1 MNHSTIGTV
10 LKNKDNI
17 MEHVKSAMSII
28 LTIIWKQHGKV
39 MEEMEKL
46 FSMWIQDR
54 HQRQV
59 LLSLMLHRRKGESL
73 HEDLKKKYSEEP
85 EGTFL
90 MPAIAGF
97 IGLRLESTFTM

>member
-1 MNHSTIGTV
+1 MQNVKSVVMMLLTMV
-10 LKNKDNI
+10 LKK
-17 MEHVKSAMSII
+17 
-28 LTIIWKQHGKV
+28 HGKV

-46 FSMWIQDR
+46 FCMWIQDR

>member
-1 MNHSTIGTV
+1 MQNVKSVVIMLLTMV
-10 LKNKDNI
+10 LKK
-17 MEHVKSAMSII
+17 
-28 LTIIWKQHGKV
+28 HGKV